1 MAPQTHRHPRGI
13 QKRHCS
19 TTCRLAAWREA
30 HRGYFKAWRS
40 RRMKKFT
47 HCAHCGGPI
56 GAWGR
61 RFCGA
66 ACRVAAELAKRKHVR
81 RPTLCTYCAG
91 PLKQNARG
99 NPRLFCSDMCRKRA
113 DDETDLPAAEIER
126 RQEAAYRAIQV
137 RRRQEQ
143 QTGA

>member
-1 MAPQTHRHPRGI
+1 VHPRGI
-13 QKRHCS
+13 QKVHCS
-19 TTCRLAAWREA
+19 TTCRLAAWRA
-30 HRGYFKAWRS
+30 RHRDYFKVWR
-40 RRMKKFT
+40 RQRMSAVKKFT

-56 GAWGR
+56 GGCGR
-61 RFCGA
+61 RFCGPK
-66 ACRVAAELAKRKHVR
+66 CRIAAELSKRKHVR
-81 RPTLCTYCAG
+81 RPTQCTYCAG
-91 PLKQNARG
+91 PLVQNASAK
-99 NPRLFCSDMCRKRA
+99 PRLFCSDMCRKRA